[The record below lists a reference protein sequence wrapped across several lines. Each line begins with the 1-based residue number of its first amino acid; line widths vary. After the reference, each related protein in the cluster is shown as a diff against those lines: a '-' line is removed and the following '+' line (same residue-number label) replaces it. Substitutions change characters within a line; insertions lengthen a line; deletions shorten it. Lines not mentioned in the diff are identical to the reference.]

1 MFFQAREQL
10 AIACVRSRRL
20 IDHDNVETGHQVVLL
35 AERLAGDPLDPV
47 SRNRATAMFTRY
59 GETES
64 ALLAIVAPA
73 HYGKKL
79 VAATAGGVEN
89 AAIRCRV
96 EEPIVFAKPVA
107 RAACQS

>member
-1 MFFQAREQL
+1 MFFEAREQL
-10 AIACVRSRRL
+10 VIAGVRGRRL
-20 IDHDNVETGHQVVLL
+20 IDHDDVETCHQVLLL

-47 SRNRATAMFTRY
+47 SRNRATTMFARY
-59 GETES
+59 GETEP
-64 ALLAIVAPA
+64 ALVAIVAPA
-73 HYGKKL
+73 QYGKKL